1 MIKSW
6 PEKCPYEE
14 IYKARGKWYGLF
26 REEWINPAGLNTAG
40 ILQTLDHLDEA
51 KKFHE
56 DIENTYHEN
65 SYAHYG
71 ADTERKAW
79 HKVVWKT
86 TAATVFQDVE
96 ALSIVGDDQK
106 GELKLVDKAAE
117 VEKSGQKVIDADMQ
131 AAAEPGDQTVP
142 LHSGDAQL
150 RSGKFKGIFRQS
162 GYEHQASYDDKAVID
177 ATLYSLFKIIST
189 MKWSER

>member
-1 MIKSW
+1 V
-6 PEKCPYEE
+6 
-14 IYKARGKWYGLF
+14 RGKWYGLF
-26 REEWINPAGLNTAG
+26 REEWINPAGLNKAG

-51 KKFHE
+51 KRFHE

-71 ADTERKAW
+71 ADVERKAW
-79 HKVVWKT
+79 YKVVWRTKVNT
-86 TAATVFQDVE
+86 DFQNVE
-96 ALSIVGDDQK
+96 AFSIVGDDRK
-106 GELKLVDKAAE
+106 GELKLVDGATVVDNYREKGFCAE
-117 VEKSGQKVIDADMQ
+117 MQ

-142 LHSGDAQL
+142 LYSGDAQL

-162 GYEHQASYDDKAVID
+162 GYEHQASYDDKAVVD

-189 MKWSER
+189 MKWSEL